1 MRIEQYGDFKEFMN
15 GLIEQHAR
23 SVPGVLGTAKKLE
36 EEIREG
42 MEATWRLVLPR
53 FKHNLQAN

>member
-1 MRIEQYGDFKEFMN
+1 MRIEHYGDFREFMN
-15 GLIEQHAR
+15 RLIEQHAG
-23 SVPGVLGTAKKLE
+23 SVPGVPGTGKKLE
-36 EEIREG
+36 GEIREG